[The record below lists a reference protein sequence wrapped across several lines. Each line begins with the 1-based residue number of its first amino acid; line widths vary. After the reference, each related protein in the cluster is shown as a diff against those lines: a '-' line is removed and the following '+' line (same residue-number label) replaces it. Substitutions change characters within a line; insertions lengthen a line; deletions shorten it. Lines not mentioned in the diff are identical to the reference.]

1 MILPMRQQHLH
12 SLYVGTSYSAF
23 FRVHDFWGSI
33 SLSVASFEATEF
45 SAACTQQSAYYAG
58 KKTACQGLTRGKC
71 LGYSEDGSSE
81 EMFGEL
87 LVMQMRI
94 TSYKSKNKVVFESG
108 ISRLFFCLTWP
119 HQLSFPHRR
128 NSWPLQY
135 PNPAAFHPTGL
146 SDLEHLDTQLQGSKK
161 GCVTMDSWWLLCQ
174 WKRFRCW
181 VQCYE
186 VGRRP
191 GCRGGVGAIS
201 PGRLRFLR
209 IPADPT
215 TRSKRINRCGLQ
227 KKPWKLCLM
236 DLQI

>member
-94 TSYKSKNKVVFESG
+94 TSYKSRNEVVFESG
-108 ISRLFFCLTWP
+108 ISCLFGLTWP

-128 NSWPLQY
+128 NSWPLQCIRILLLEP
-135 PNPAAFHPTGL
+135 PNRTVWPWTFGHPTSRVQKRRCYYGFMVVVMSVEALQML
-146 SDLEHLDTQLQGSKK
+146 S
-161 GCVTMDSWWLLCQ
+161 TMLRSWPQTRMSWWC
-174 WKRFRCW
+174 RCNIAW
-181 VQCYE
+181 ASSV
-186 VGRRP
+186 
-191 GCRGGVGAIS
+191 S
-201 PGRLRFLR
+201 
-209 IPADPT
+209 
-215 TRSKRINRCGLQ
+215 
-227 KKPWKLCLM
+227 
-236 DLQI
+236 